1 MTDVELGGP
10 PQTALNRARQL
21 RVLLIEDSEFDATL
35 LVRHLLSRGY
45 SIRHQR
51 VATQPEMEK
60 ALAEQE
66 WDLVLCDYQMPHFAV
81 LPALALLKRKGLDLP
96 FIIVSGAIGEELAVD
111 LLRAGAHDF
120 IVKGKL
126 SRLIPAI
133 ERERRE
139 ARTRRERALALDNLS
154 FLAAIVD
161 SSAEAIVG
169 QNMDGIITTWNS
181 GAARLYGYPAEEAI
195 GRPALLI
202 VPPSHHQQTAQTLQK
217 LRRAEAVEPLE
228 TIRLRKD
235 GKPVNVSLVMSAI
248 RDREGRLLGVSSI
261 ARDITERKKIE
272 GERTDLIA
280 HLNETLSKVK
290 TLTGLLPICASC
302 KKIRDDQGYW
312 QKLETY
318 VLQHSGAEFSHS
330 ICPDCMKQL
339 YPQFTSDPPAVEE
352 QQQRQETA

>member
-1 MTDVELGGP
+1 
-10 PQTALNRARQL
+10 LNQVRQL
-21 RVLLIEDSEFDATL
+21 RVLLIEDSEFDAML
-35 LVRHLLSRGY
+35 LVRHLQSRGF

-51 VATQPEMEK
+51 AATQPEMES

-181 GAARLYGYPAEEAI
+181 GAARLYGYPAAEAI
-195 GRPALLI
+195 GRTALLI
-202 VPPSHHQQTAQTLQK
+202 IPPSHHQQTAQMLQK
-217 LRRAEAVEPLE
+217 LRRAEPVEPLE

-248 RDREGRLLGVSSI
+248 RDAEGRLLGVSSI

-272 GERTDLIA
+272 EERTDLIA

-302 KKIRDDQGYW
+302 P
-312 QKLETY
+312 
-318 VLQHSGAEFSHS
+318 SA
-330 ICPDCMKQL
+330 
-339 YPQFTSDPPAVEE
+339 PPAKIYATT
-352 QQQRQETA
+352 RATGKSSRLMFSNTPARNSPTRSALIA